1 MKLFKEGLPIFRGNL
16 HAHTT
21 RSDGALTPR
30 QVMELYQARGYDFLA
45 LTDHWRPNQPEQYRN
60 MLVLSGAEMDAQL
73 PDQVVHIVGIGLDGG
88 LPAAGAR
95 PGIGPEDMAQAARD
109 AGDGPF
115 CATRRGR

>member
-88 LPAAGAR
+88 LPAGAR
-95 PGIGPEDMAQAARD
+95 PGIALRTWLRRPATP
-109 AGDGPF
+109 GDGHLCHP
-115 CATRRGR
+115 RGR